1 MLYDKFWSL
10 FEEGRM
16 KKKIA
21 LVALVVSNIVLTSC
35 NETSTSIN
43 TTSSD
48 ISSSSPTST
57 YDFSNV
63 SVPQGNGEKLFA
75 KSLFCDDIDN
85 VNGSIKV
92 YYDENCNYLYDED
105 VIAPFNTSMKV
116 ILAYTSSQKD
126 MIDSKAYYVQ
136 NRFTY
141 NIQHYH
147 ALFDR
152 HYFYKENGVKI
163 NNLAVV
169 NASYGSNKKVK
180 IEKEL
185 FDALKDS
192 VEMTKYSDGLFN
204 MTIGDLSDLWND
216 QITLAEYKSFT
227 DDEYRELS
235 KNAKKVIYIDPLK
248 DDVDKAKSTVLSY
261 EELKESLVFDEE
273 NLTVT
278 FKEVERLKGTELR
291 PSITLGGFAKGKA
304 TELFYQS
311 GVLDS
316 LVSYIDSGSSSIKF
330 LGNRADEKPW
340 TVNLTNPKYME
351 VYNSPSWESSS
362 LLNGS
367 EVQFFLFNDFSISS
381 SGYYNHYFYAK
392 DASMR
397 RRNHIINPLT
407 GYSENFFDA
416 VTIVMDDAGLADMY
430 TTALMSTTSI
440 EEADALLAKMNEGFN
455 TSAKAIYMNYDEKTS
470 RANCYIDSSFLG
482 NVKYIEG
489 LSNPVITD
497 IHVR

>member
-1 MLYDKFWSL
+1 
-10 FEEGRM
+10 M

-85 VNGSIKV
+85 VNGSIKA

-126 MIDSKAYYVQ
+126 IIDSKAYYVQ

-192 VEMTKYSDGLFN
+192 VEMTKYSNGLFN

-261 EELKESLVFDEE
+261 EELKESLLFDEE

-278 FKEVERLKGTELR
+278 FKEVERLKGTELK

-367 EVQFFLFNDFSISS
+367 EVQFFLFNGFSISS

-392 DASMR
+392 DASMK

-407 GYSENFFDA
+407 GYSEDFFDA

>member
-1 MLYDKFWSL
+1 
-10 FEEGRM
+10 M

-126 MIDSKAYYVQ
+126 MIDSKSYYVQ

-204 MTIGDLSDLWND
+204 MTIGDLSNLWND
-216 QITLAEYKSFT
+216 QITLAE
-227 DDEYRELS
+227 
-235 KNAKKVIYIDPLK
+235 
-248 DDVDKAKSTVLSY
+248 
-261 EELKESLVFDEE
+261 
-273 NLTVT
+273 
-278 FKEVERLKGTELR
+278 
-291 PSITLGGFAKGKA
+291 
-304 TELFYQS
+304 
-311 GVLDS
+311 
-316 LVSYIDSGSSSIKF
+316 
-330 LGNRADEKPW
+330 
-340 TVNLTNPKYME
+340 
-351 VYNSPSWESSS
+351 
-362 LLNGS
+362 
-367 EVQFFLFNDFSISS
+367 
-381 SGYYNHYFYAK
+381 
-392 DASMR
+392 
-397 RRNHIINPLT
+397 
-407 GYSENFFDA
+407 
-416 VTIVMDDAGLADMY
+416 
-430 TTALMSTTSI
+430 
-440 EEADALLAKMNEGFN
+440 
-455 TSAKAIYMNYDEKTS
+455 
-470 RANCYIDSSFLG
+470 
-482 NVKYIEG
+482 
-489 LSNPVITD
+489 
-497 IHVR
+497 